1 MIAGCTLWAQQNNLV
16 NSESLEEIK
25 ASASD
30 LANTDV
36 ANTDVTKTDVTKT
49 DVATLTDHG
58 KSISR
63 QLEQNLAATRPLPLP
78 IVGG

>member
-16 NSESLEEIK
+16 NAESLEEIK

-36 ANTDVTKTDVTKT
+36 ANTDVTKT